1 MPSFA
6 DDLFLGSA
14 QTYMG
19 TGNTDVS
26 SVFTG
31 SMSGTTLTVTAMLS
45 GDPIQVG
52 MFVDGGSVTN
62 GTYITAFGTAT
73 GGTGTYT
80 VSVSQ
85 TVASTTITAT
95 VASTTITGTT
105 KVIEADPDDDKILE
119 CAVVA
124 SATHIVSGD
133 RRHVL
138 PLRKHSGI
146 EILSAGDYLAGK
158 NQTEKQM

>member
-1 MPSFA
+1 MRDIVVFDTNILFSAIGWRGKAFVCVEMA
-6 DDLFLGSA
+6 RNGHIEAATCREILEELAEKLASKLGFDSRQVQETLVDL
-14 QTYMG
+14 
-19 TGNTDVS
+19 
-26 SVFTG
+26 
-31 SMSGTTLTVTAMLS
+31 LTFMRLV
-45 GDPIQVG
+45 
-52 MFVDGGSVTN
+52 
-62 GTYITAFGTAT
+62 
-73 GGTGTYT
+73 
-80 VSVSQ
+80 
-85 TVASTTITAT
+85 
-95 VASTTITGTT
+95 TITGTT